1 MIAVLHYA
9 VIMATVYFVVP
20 FAWPTV
26 HITLIQAATITLFAF
41 LVKTFLSPEGP
52 EVYVINGK
60 HYEGESE

>member
-1 MIAVLHYA
+1 MIAQILTYA
-9 VIMATVYFVVP
+9 VIMATVYFAIP

-52 EVYVINGK
+52 EVYLVNGNIK
-60 HYEGESE
+60 EDE

>member
-1 MIAVLHYA
+1 MIAVLTYA
-9 VIMATVYFVVP
+9 VIMAAVYFVIP

-52 EVYVINGK
+52 EVYLVNDSK
-60 HYEGESE
+60 NEGDE

>member
-9 VIMATVYFVVP
+9 VIMAAVYFAIP

-41 LVKTFLSPEGP
+41 LVKTLLSPEGP
-52 EVYVINGK
+52 EVYVVNGK
-60 HYEGESE
+60 WEDAE

>member
-41 LVKTFLSPEGP
+41 LVKTFLSPDSP

-60 HYEGESE
+60 GEDAE